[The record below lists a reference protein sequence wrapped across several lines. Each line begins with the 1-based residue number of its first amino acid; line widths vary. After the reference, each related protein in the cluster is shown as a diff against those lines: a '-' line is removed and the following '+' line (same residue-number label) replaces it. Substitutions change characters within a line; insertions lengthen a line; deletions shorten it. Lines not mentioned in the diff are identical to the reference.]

1 MRVTQRML
9 NNNMLHS
16 LSNNLSKMEK
26 IQRQL
31 ATGKMISKPSD
42 DPVGLS
48 YSMRFRSE
56 LTANDQYQ
64 RNLDS
69 AVSWVDYSE
78 TTIGQAAQVI
88 QRARELAVQGAN
100 GPNPQDALNSI
111 AAEID
116 QLQEQLREIA
126 NSRFNGK
133 FVFNGQK
140 TDQAP
145 YPDQNSYL
153 SSTFDSG
160 KISFELSRGVVVDV
174 NMHAGEIFGEAGEGD
189 NIFNVLATLSNALRT
204 GDANEIQAQLGNLD
218 TRSDKVIERWTDLG
232 AKRNRID
239 LIDNRLKDSNINLQA
254 LISKTEDAD
263 MAAVITNLKTEENV
277 FQASLSAGA
286 RIIRPSLIDFLR

>member
-1 MRVTQRML
+1 
-9 NNNMLHS
+9 
-16 LSNNLSKMEK
+16 MEK

>member
-1 MRVTQRML
+1 MRVTQKML

-174 NMHAGEIFGEAGEGD
+174 NMHAGEIFGEAGEVD

-204 GDANEIQAQLGNLD
+204 GNANEIQAQLGNLD

-232 AKRNRID
+232 AKRNRVD